1 MRVLLITDWPAC
13 AAGTERYV
21 ELLARSLRE
30 RGDETRLLTTSA
42 GSAADGAAE
51 YVAYGTDHRALQAG
65 LQIINP
71 SAIRTLRRAL
81 REFQPDAVHLNMF
94 LPHLSPAILRELR
107 DVPTL
112 LMVHDLK
119 AVCPTGTKIRGDGTQ
134 CHSRSGPVCREGG
147 CLSTPRY
154 LRDRSRYRMFRSGL
168 RHVDAVYTI
177 SAAMQRE
184 LQQAG
189 IAAEKVTLPVG
200 APSADFARRPAAT
213 PTFVYGGRLAPVKGV
228 DVLLRAFAR
237 VRDKRPDAR
246 LHLFADGPDRA
257 ALEELAGALGLG
269 ESMSLDTRMWAE
281 WADVALRDPWAV
293 VVPSVYREPL
303 GLVPIES
310 IVRGVPVIASDTG
323 GLSET
328 VDDGVSGLLVRA
340 GDEDALADA
349 MLDIC
354 AGRTLPDGAVPDDIV
369 RTARRR
375 HDPVAHA
382 RTVRDLLAGLD
393 PGREA
398 VAA

>member
-1 MRVLLITDWPAC
+1 VRVLIVTDWPLC
-13 AAGTERYV
+13 AGGTERYV
-21 ELLARSLRE
+21 ELLAESLRE
-30 RGDETRLLTTSA
+30 QGDDVRVLTSSA
-42 GSAADGAAE
+42 GTAADGDAD
-51 YVAYGTDHRALQAG
+51 YVAYGTDSRAMQAG
-65 LQIINP
+65 LQLVNP
-71 SAIRTLRRAL
+71 SAVRTVRRAL
-81 REFQPDAVHLNMF
+81 AEFRPEAVHLNMF

-119 AVCPTGTKIRGDGTQ
+119 AVCPTGTKMRPDGTQ
-134 CHSRSGPVCREGG
+134 CRSRSGPACHQGG

-154 LRDRSRYRMFRSGL
+154 LRERSRYRMFRSGL
-168 RHVDAVYTI
+168 RHVDAIYTI

-189 IAAEKVTLPVG
+189 IDAEKVTLPVG
-200 APSADFARRPAAT
+200 RPAPGFTRRPADV

-237 VRDKRPDAR
+237 VRADRPDAR
-246 LHLFADGPDRA
+246 LHLFADGPDRE
-257 ALEELAGALGLG
+257 ALEELAASLGLA
-269 ESMSLDTRMWAE
+269 ESMAIDSRMWAG
-281 WADVALRDPWAV
+281 WADVGLQGSWAV

-303 GLVPIES
+303 GLVPLEA

-328 VDDGVSGLLVRA
+328 VDDGVSGLLVPA
-340 GDEDALADA
+340 GDEDALAAA

-354 AGRTLPDGAVPDDIV
+354 TGRALPDRTVPGHV
-369 RTARRR
+369 VHAARRR
-375 HDPVAHA
+375 HDPASHA
-382 RTVRDLLAGLD
+382 RMVRDLLAGLG
-393 PGREA
+393 PRHEA